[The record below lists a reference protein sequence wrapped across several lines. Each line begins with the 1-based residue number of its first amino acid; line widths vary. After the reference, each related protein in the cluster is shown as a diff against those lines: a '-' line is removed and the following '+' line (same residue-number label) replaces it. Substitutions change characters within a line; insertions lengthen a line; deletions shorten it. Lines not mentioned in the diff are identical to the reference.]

1 MLRSVACLV
10 ALAFVSCEA
19 APPLGVRP
27 AKQPSKIASS
37 ALALR
42 GGADLGPITPHVA
55 MKMNCVMYVYFV
67 SLFSNLLTFLPNKPF
82 MGGDMYEKFG
92 FEKNEPL
99 RWHLGSKPPQGAPSL
114 SPPVLLSIAT
124 LRAVAA
130 LTYFGVMLIKDT
142 FYGDRSGA

>member
-42 GGADLGPITPHVA
+42 GGANLGPITPHVA

-114 SPPVLLSIAT
+114 SRHLSC
-124 LRAVAA
+124 
-130 LTYFGVMLIKDT
+130 
-142 FYGDRSGA
+142 